1 MFAVIYGN
9 RYKIRTL
16 CIEGLGFY
24 ILYYESFL
32 QEAVEHWLILGKS
45 VGMQLNIAMMTW
57 CAYHLVLVC
66 QVLVNS
72 PPGCGK

>member
-1 MFAVIYGN
+1 MLAVMYSN

-16 CIEGLGFY
+16 CIEGLGFC

-32 QEAVEHWLILGKS
+32 QGVIEDLLISGKS

-66 QVLVNS
+66 QVLVYS